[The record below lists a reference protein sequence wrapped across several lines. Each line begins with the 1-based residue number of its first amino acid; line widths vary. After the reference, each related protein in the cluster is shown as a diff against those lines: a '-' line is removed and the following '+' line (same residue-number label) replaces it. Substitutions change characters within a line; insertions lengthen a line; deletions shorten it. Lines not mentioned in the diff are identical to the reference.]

1 MIFLAVFAGSA
12 LGIFVGGSAL
22 LWFIGRMAQKQ
33 QEKQVAELQAL
44 QNQYLAMAQKETERL
59 RKYAAMEG

>member
-1 MIFLAVFAGSA
+1 
-12 LGIFVGGSAL
+12 
-22 LWFIGRMAQKQ
+22 MAQKQ

-44 QNQYLAMAQKETERL
+44 QNQYLAMTKKETERL